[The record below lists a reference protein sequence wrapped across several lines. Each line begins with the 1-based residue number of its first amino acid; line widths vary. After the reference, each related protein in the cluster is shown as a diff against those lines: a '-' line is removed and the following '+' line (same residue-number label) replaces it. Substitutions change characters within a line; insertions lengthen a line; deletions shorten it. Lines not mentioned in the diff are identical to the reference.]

1 MRFYVRLVMSVNGVL
16 AILLGAGLVLSA
28 YPPPGFVPYRDLADL
43 VSVPGT
49 APYWALGGMLLVVA
63 NAVALSRRLFGAY
76 RAKDIQ
82 LVEGRADVRVKT
94 AAIEDLLARIAKGN
108 ALVTDAKVR
117 IFSLMLGRYRILCSL
132 ALVDSPELHAAID
145 QIRGRVRGRF
155 LDIFPKASA
164 VDVDVTVTAV
174 QRDAQR
180 GALIEDAF
188 QGPQYPVGDEF
199 PLPTERRPSRRK

>member
-1 MRFYVRLVMSVNGVL
+1 MRVYVRLVAFLNGVL
-16 AILLGAGLVLSA
+16 AVLVGAGMVLSA

-43 VSVPGT
+43 VTVPGT
-49 APYWALGGMLLVVA
+49 APYWALGGTVLVVL

-117 IFSLMLGRYRILCSL
+117 VFSLMLGRYRILCALS
-132 ALVDSPELHAAID
+132 LVDSPELHGAID
-145 QIRGRVRGRF
+145 QVRARLRGRF
-155 LDIFPKASA
+155 LDIFPKAAS

-174 QRDAQR
+174 VRDAPR
-180 GALIEDAF
+180 GALLEDAF